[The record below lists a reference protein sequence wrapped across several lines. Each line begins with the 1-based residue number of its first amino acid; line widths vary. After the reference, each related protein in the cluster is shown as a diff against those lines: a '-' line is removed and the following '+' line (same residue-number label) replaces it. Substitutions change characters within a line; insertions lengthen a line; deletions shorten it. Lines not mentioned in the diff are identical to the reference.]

1 MKRALFVFVILAAVL
16 ALAQELSQVTVKS
29 SEVNSGVVIITA
41 MEGRSSLEL
50 QCNKNMIGCKTLE
63 PGNYVL
69 VRLPKNHGMYDCAN
83 VEIFAS
89 GADPAESQKIGS
101 YCLIQK

>member
-1 MKRALFVFVILAAVL
+1 MKRALFVFVILATLLAV
-16 ALAQELSQVTVKS
+16 AQELSQITVKS
-29 SEVNSGVVIITA
+29 SELNSGVVIITA
-41 MEGRSSLEL
+41 MEGKSSLEL
-50 QCNKNMIGCKTLE
+50 QCNKSMIGCKALE

-89 GADPAESQKIGS
+89 GADPAESQRIGA
-101 YCLIQK
+101 YCLTQN